1 MKGFF
6 LNFKELLFN
15 CSENLEKMNFDSL
28 AYFSAFTWQKK
39 KKKKVHYSTMKPL
52 NPISF
57 SFKRLWS
64 ISIEQLRI

>member
-39 KKKKVHYSTMKPL
+39 KKKKRFITVL
-52 NPISF
+52 
-57 SFKRLWS
+57 
-64 ISIEQLRI
+64 